1 MDFGKVLVAER
12 GHNRH
17 GTGES
22 LDTFFQ
28 LLLDVVFR
36 KNFSNTSDNLL
47 IFFALLGDFNRVD
60 LLELGLGP
68 LSRHFLP
75 LLE

>member
-1 MDFGKVLVAER
+1 MNFHEVLIAER

-17 GTGES
+17 GAGES
-22 LDTFFQ
+22 KDTFFQ
-28 LLLDVVFR
+28 LLLNIVFR
-36 KNFSNTSDNLL
+36 ENFSNSGYNLL
-47 IFFALLGDFNRVD
+47 IFFALLGNFNRIN

-68 LSRHFLP
+68 FSRHFLP